1 MVESEKATLTTE
13 TFIRDLTALC
23 QNTILLIHDVK
34 DSSARSFDAHAEAVA
49 FSQSVVQCY

>member
-1 MVESEKATLTTE
+1 LNQKKATLTTE

-34 DSSARSFDAHAEAVA
+34 DSSARGFDAHAEAVA
-49 FSQSVVQCY
+49 FSQSAVQCY